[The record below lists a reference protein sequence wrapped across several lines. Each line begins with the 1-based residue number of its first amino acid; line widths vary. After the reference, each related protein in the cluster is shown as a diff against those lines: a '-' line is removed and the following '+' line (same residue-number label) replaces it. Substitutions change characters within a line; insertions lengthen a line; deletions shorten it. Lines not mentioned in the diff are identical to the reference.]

1 MTVLLQIGALFALMA
16 VGFAL
21 GKLKLVESPAIRG
34 MSNVIVKASLPALIV
49 MSLQRPFSRELAG
62 SAFRTLGVA
71 TAFYA
76 GIIALSIGAGRLF
89 RAGRQGG
96 AGLRGGASR
105 AKSDALAF
113 GLSFSNAAFIGFPVI
128 TSILGEGALFL
139 TSIHNILFNLTAF
152 TVGIIIISGK
162 EAGERTRLPI
172 KSVFNIN
179 VLAAVA
185 GFALF
190 MLSVTLPRAV
200 SIPLG
205 MLGSL
210 TTPLAMVVTG
220 AMLARTKLSA
230 AFGDWRIYA
239 ASALRLV
246 VWPAIAWVVLS
257 LVGIEGELKY
267 ITTIVAGMPSAS
279 NTSLLAEVYGGDADT
294 ASSIVCMTTL
304 LSVATIPIMATLL
317 TR

>member
-1 MTVLLQIGALFALMA
+1 MTVLLQIGSLFALMA

-21 GKLKLVESPAIRG
+21 GKLKFVDSPAIRG

-76 GIIALSIGAGRLF
+76 GVIALSVGAGALF
-89 RAGRQGG
+89 RAKPLGG
-96 AGLRGGASR
+96 ADR
-105 AKSDALAF
+105 AKSDAIAF
-113 GLSFSNAAFIGFPVI
+113 GLSFSNAAFIGFPVV
-128 TSILGEGALFL
+128 TSILGEGSLFL

-162 EAGERTRLPI
+162 DGGVKARLPI
-172 KSVFNIN
+172 RHVFNIN
-179 VLAAVA
+179 VLAAIA

-190 MLSVTLPRAV
+190 MLSFTLPRAV
-200 SIPLG
+200 SVPLG

-220 AMLARTKLSA
+220 AMLARTNLAS

-246 VWPAIAWVVLS
+246 VWPALAWGALTIAGV
-257 LVGIEGELKY
+257 EGELKY
-267 ITTIVAGMPSAS
+267 ITTIVAGMPAAS

-294 ASSIVCMTTL
+294 ASSVVCMTTL
-304 LSVATIPIMATLL
+304 LSVATIPILAMLL